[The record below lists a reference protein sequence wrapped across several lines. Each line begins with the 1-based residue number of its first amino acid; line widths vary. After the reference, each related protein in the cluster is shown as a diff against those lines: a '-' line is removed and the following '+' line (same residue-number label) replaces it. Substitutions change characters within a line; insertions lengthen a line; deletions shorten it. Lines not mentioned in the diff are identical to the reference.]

1 VEEDVPWLT
10 PPPELTNRQVE
21 FAKMHHDT
29 FKHIMTFS
37 SGAIPVAAVVAS
49 IFPKLVDNWA
59 VLGSVAFLGL
69 GALLA
74 MIGLMR
80 TLHYL
85 DDPSELVAGWM
96 RLFSTVSLISAYIGV
111 ALFAGFAMR
120 NFYLAM

>member
-1 VEEDVPWLT
+1 VAD

-29 FKHIMTFS
+29 FKRIMTFS
-37 SGAIPVAAVVAS
+37 SGAIPVVAAVAS
-49 IFPKLVDNWA
+49 LFPKQEDNWA
-59 VLGSVAFLGL
+59 LLGSVPFLGL

-85 DDPSELVAGWM
+85 VHDQETFWSMDRG
-96 RLFSTVSLISAYIGV
+96 
-111 ALFAGFAMR
+111 AL
-120 NFYLAM
+120 